1 MKIKEQVESILKY
14 DPASRN
20 SDKRLLV
27 IYMQKAGMNLTPEQI
42 EKFKDLPSTETIRR
56 IRQKLQ
62 EQGKYPAKE
71 EINEARYEKFKAYRK
86 GNIEEYSDVY

>member
-1 MKIKEQVESILKY
+1 MRIKEQVESILKY

-27 IYMQKAGMNLTPEQI
+27 VYMQKAGMNLTPEQI

-71 EINEARYEKFKAYRK
+71 EINEARYEKFKEYRS
-86 GNIEEYSDVY
+86 GYVEDYEDVY